1 MMKKNL
7 STLVVWTI
15 IACIIGSW
23 LGASFGWGFLTLVLL
38 TIVLKQHYYYTQIS
52 EWAQRDLNAPP
63 PPAVGQWDEVLAPI
77 YRKLKQNR
85 LDLLEMHRHLEAIM
99 MAAEA
104 LPDGAI
110 TLDQEFAV
118 QWCNQTASQHIGLNL
133 ATDRQQSIFNILR
146 QPEFAFYAQ
155 NKEWDKPVLLHVNL
169 RHRERTLL
177 LQLTPYGMGEILLV
191 TRDVTQV
198 EKLETTRKDFVANVS
213 HELRTPITVLLGFLE
228 TLQDMPTGSISAEQR
243 QRYEQMMLEQAQ
255 HMRAI
260 VSDLLTLSTLE
271 STPTAAN
278 APVAISRLIEQALQR
293 AQALSADQH
302 IFVSHV
308 DDTLWLEGA
317 ETELASAI
325 NNLLTN
331 AIRYTP
337 KDGTITTVWCKNAD
351 GSATFSVQDTGIGIA
366 PQDIPRLT
374 ERFYRVDKGRSRST
388 GGTGLGLAITRHI
401 VVRHQAELDIKSR
414 SGAGSTFSIHFP
426 KERVCEAP

>member
-1 MMKKNL
+1 MKKTI
-7 STLVVWTI
+7 SSIIIWAI
-15 IACIIGSW
+15 IAGILGFW
-23 LGASFGWGFLTLVLL
+23 LGASVGLGLFSLVLVIIL
-38 TIVLKQHYYYTQIS
+38 LRQHHFYSQIS
-52 EWAQRDLNAPP
+52 QWVQRDLNAPP
-63 PPAVGQWDEVLAPI
+63 PPAVGAWDEVLAPI
-77 YRKLKQNR
+77 YRQLKQNR
-85 LDLLEMHRHLEAIM
+85 LDLLDLHRHLEAIM

-104 LPDGAI
+104 LPDGAV
-110 TLDQEFAV
+110 TLNQEFAI
-118 QWCNQTASQHIGLNL
+118 QWCNHTASQHIGLNL

-146 QPEFAFYAQ
+146 NPEFADYAQ
-155 NKEWDKPVLLHVNL
+155 SKEWEKPVLLHVNL
-169 RHRERTLL
+169 RHSERTLL
-177 LQLTPYGMGEILLV
+177 LQLTPYGLGELLLV

-228 TLQDMPTGSISAEQR
+228 TLQDMPPESLSAEQR
-243 QRYEQMMLEQAQ
+243 ARYEQMMLEQAQ

-293 AQALSADQH
+293 VQALSSDQH
-302 IFVSHV
+302 IFINHI
-308 DDTLWLEGA
+308 DETLWLEGA

-337 KDGTITTVWCKNAD
+337 KDGTITTIWCKNAD

-401 VVRHQAELDIKSR
+401 VVRHQAQLDIKSR
-414 SGAGSTFSIHFP
+414 TGIGSTFSIHFP
-426 KERVCEAP
+426 KERVCSAA